1 MRKHYHLIGIGGI
14 GMGALASLLLAK
26 GHKVSGSDLK
36 ASDLTDRLKKNG
48 AEITIGHHAGNVRG
62 PDFVVYSSAVPIA
75 NPERIGSVSRGI
87 PLLRRA
93 EVLAQLV
100 NEQTAITVAGAHGK
114 TTTTSMVASLLGEAG
129 LNPTT
134 AVGGIVKGS
143 DHHAHLGEGKY
154 FVAEVDESDGTFL
167 YFKPHF
173 SIITNVD
180 FEHVD
185 HYKDWDGIL
194 SAYAKFM
201 QCTRPG
207 GTVIICGQDERLR
220 RLAKAHAPRTLVY
233 GFDPSFD
240 VMAADVVT
248 DGFNSRFSCHT
259 PQGKLGDFELA
270 VGGEHNVLNALACIT
285 LGLALN
291 IDLAVIRRA
300 LGAFSGVRRR
310 FQFKGEADDI
320 MVVDDYG
327 HHPTEITAT
336 LEAARLFA
344 GRRLLTVFQPHRY
357 SRTKFLLDEFA
368 HSFDL
373 TDELILTDIYA
384 AGEKPNEGITTAQ
397 LFQRVRAV
405 LGRRAAYVKK
415 ELVVETL
422 ARVARPGD
430 LVLFLGAGDIT
441 DLCEPFLAALKE
453 RVADQRVGISHREP

>member
-14 GMGALASLLLAK
+14 GMAALASLLLAK

-36 ASDLTDRLKKNG
+36 ASDLTGRLKENG
-48 AEITIGHHAGNVRG
+48 AEITIGHHASNVRG
-62 PDFVVYSSAVPIA
+62 PDFVIYSSAVSIA
-75 NPERIGSVSRGI
+75 NPERIESVSRGI
-87 PLLRRA
+87 PVLRRA

-100 NEQTAITVAGAHGK
+100 NEEIAITVAGAHGK

-248 DGFNSRFSCHT
+248 DGFNSRFSCRT

-285 LGLALN
+285 LGLALK

-336 LEAARLFA
+336 LKAARLFA

-384 AGEKPNEGITTAQ
+384 AGEKPNEGITTPQ

-453 RVADQRVGISHREP
+453 RVADQRVGISHRGP